1 MNQTTPFDATT
12 MSVASPIKIS
22 ESKPSSMLI
31 PELCTPKP
39 DPLIIA
45 NITSPIPHSVPP
57 HETNT
62 TPWKSESIMRSS
74 TPQPG
79 KSGIHVLNPC
89 ALTSEQDSPQK
100 SNSTSPLLFGS
111 DNPVSDDDT
120 HTGVEQYV
128 DTMVFTAGTMEA
140 EVMQLDTIVYNTD
153 APLQCSNQHPLHTEV
168 TKQSMIINDD
178 DETPPITPVKLSR
191 LVSSEDIKPTCTKQQ
206 TDSNS
211 TTVLTSVSRN
221 EETFGTDLHSGLP
234 LEASES
240 VTKQGNDNG
249 PVLRRSVR
257 RRGANTRRS
266 ICTKN
271 NEVDE
276 EDFQP
281 TKKKRK
287 RKSELPAVS
296 SCIT

>member
-12 MSVASPIKIS
+12 TSVASPIKIS

-153 APLQCSNQHPLHTEV
+153 ALLQCSNQHPLHTEV

-206 TDSNS
+206 TDSNF

-221 EETFGTDLHSGLP
+221 EETFGTDLHSGLA